1 MTDPDLIALTRTT
14 DRPAIVH
21 ECELAARAAV
31 EAQTHN
37 TVALTMMN
45 MVHNRLV
52 EVGNTFH
59 LIVKRDPQ
67 KGDSRLYDE
76 FDRLFD
82 DYNAA
87 ASAWNHFQERFAFV
101 SDALLRRVSRTA
113 HATTE
118 TEKEA
123 WE

>member
-1 MTDPDLIALTRTT
+1 MTDPDLIALTRDG

-45 MVHNRLV
+45 FVHNRLV

-59 LIVKRDPQ
+59 LIMKRDPQ
-67 KGDSRLYDE
+67 KGD
-76 FDRLFD
+76 DRLADEIDRLAD

-87 ASAWNHFQERFAFV
+87 AAAWNHFEERFGFV
-101 SDALLRRVSRTA
+101 ADALLRRVSRTA

-118 TEKEA
+118 TEKEE